1 MLSVIRFI
9 ATHPLARTDKVG
21 ATLRFVRW
29 QIRSR
34 LASRP
39 LVHPW
44 IGGSKFLAR
53 SGETGLTG
61 NIYAGLHEF
70 ADMGYLLHVL
80 RAQDLFVDIGAN
92 VGSYTILACRAI
104 GARGYAIE
112 PVPETFRRLLS
123 NVRLNGIDERV
134 MCLNVG
140 ASSESGFLHFKTG
153 LDTTNHAMADG
164 DQAAGTIRVAVST
177 LDEVLRRESPALIKI
192 DVEGYETPVLQ
203 GASETLRNPALHS
216 VILELNGS
224 GRHYGFSE
232 QKILATLFDR
242 GFKSYTYDLFTRCLI
257 DLQGTSLR
265 EGNTLFIRNESLVRE
280 RLAGAEKFIVHG
292 RAF

>member
-1 MLSVIRFI
+1 MLSVISFI
-9 ATHPLARTDKVG
+9 ATHPLTRKDKVR
-21 ATLRFVRW
+21 AALRFAQW

-34 LASRP
+34 LASGP

-53 SGETGLTG
+53 PGETGVTG

-80 RAQDLFVDIGAN
+80 RAEDVFVDIGAN

-104 GARGYAIE
+104 GARGYAVE
-112 PVPETFRRLLS
+112 PVPETFRRLLA

-140 ASSESGFLHFKTG
+140 AGSENGFLQFTTS
-153 LDTTNHAMADG
+153 LDTTNHAVADG
-164 DQAAGTIRVAVST
+164 DEAAATTRVTVST
-177 LDEVLRRESPALIKI
+177 LDEVLKGESPALIKI

-203 GASETLRNPALHS
+203 GASETLTNPSLHS

-224 GRHYGFSE
+224 GRRYGFSE
-232 QKILATLFDR
+232 QKILAVLFDS
-242 GFKSYTYDLFTRCLI
+242 GFKSYTYDPFNRRLI
-257 DLQGTSLR
+257 DLQGASLR
-265 EGNTLFIRNESLVRE
+265 EGNTLFIRNEPAVRD
-280 RLAGAEKFIVHG
+280 RLASAEKFMVHG
-292 RAF
+292 REF